1 MVSVPDGFCGLNGV
15 CELNEVCGL
24 SGVCDLSGVLPKLGA
39 RACKLVYLTPGECS
53 PVQPNAAPREQNVTH
68 LGQNAAPV
76 GQREL
81 PAPKELVLRQH
92 RSPSQAP
99 GPSNRRGA
107 GEGQHGKYNGKSLRR
122 ALEPSLSWGLF
133 GGEPTL
139 LAENQL
145 FWRRT
150 NLSRG
155 DPGVLTR

>member
-1 MVSVPDGFCGLNGV
+1 MGLSGFCGLNG
-15 CELNEVCGL
+15 VCGL
-24 SGVCDLSGVLPKLGA
+24 SGVCDLNGDLPKLGA

-76 GQREL
+76 GQREF

-107 GEGQHGKYNGKSLRR
+107 GEGQHGKYMANP
-122 ALEPSLSWGLF
+122 LEELWSHPCP
-133 GGEPTL
+133 GGF
-139 LAENQL
+139 LAEN
-145 FWRRT
+145 
-150 NLSRG
+150 
-155 DPGVLTR
+155 